1 MGHAVTEETLVRV
14 SEPAGNKAVLPDFCC
29 NPGRRPGRIFIFSGL
44 IPAATVTLLH
54 VRTAPTPVGKVVA
67 LLHVLDDAAAP
78 VGAGAWHGRKW
89 SPEAKNG
96 QACCQQGSL
105 DVRAEA
111 GPTEQNNI
119 MRSHGTFLHFAV

>member
-14 SEPAGNKAVLPDFCC
+14 SEPAENKAVLPDFCC

-67 LLHVLDDAAAP
+67 LLHVRDNAAAP
-78 VGAGAWHGRKW
+78 VGAGAWHCRKW
-89 SPEAKNG
+89 SLEVKNG
-96 QACCQQGSL
+96 QACCLQGSL

-119 MRSHGTFLHFAV
+119 MRSH

>member
-1 MGHAVTEETLVRV
+1 M
-14 SEPAGNKAVLPDFCC
+14 SVLH
-29 NPGRRPGRIFIFSGL
+29 RRQWAKSWPSCMS
-44 IPAATVTLLH
+44 
-54 VRTAPTPVGKVVA
+54 
-67 LLHVLDDAAAP
+67 DNAAAP

-89 SPEAKNG
+89 SLEAKNG